1 MTFANLFK
9 ELRTSLHRKRGFG
22 LIDVSLGIIAG
33 IGLLVGAVILFQQV
47 STNNAVAEV
56 TRNAASIS
64 SEIRAAARNLDSFD
78 DLPATGAAPD
88 RLITLAQFGLETAIL
103 NNPAVTAVAG
113 TTTFELQF
121 RGMTRRAC
129 ERAAVVPGNL
139 GANVVTGGTPAATR
153 CDVTVPAD
161 PVLHVTYSR

>member
-1 MTFANLFK
+1 MKLATLFQK
-9 ELRTSLHRKRGFG
+9 LGASLHRKRAFG

-78 DLPATGAAPD
+78 DLPATGTAPN

-103 NNPAVTAVAG
+103 SNPPVAAAASG
-113 TTTFELQF
+113 ATFQLRFTGLTQ
-121 RGMTRRAC
+121 RAC
-129 ERAAVVPGNL
+129 ERAAIVPGNL
-139 GANVVTGGTPAATR
+139 GANVTAATCANPTNNTTR
-153 CDVTVPAD
+153 S
-161 PVLHVTYSR
+161 LNITYAR